1 MNIRNLYIS
10 AGVLAVLAIVTSLFK
25 KSDSAPL
32 LDDRVG
38 TPIIEPAALRDTA
51 KIIVETEEESLTF
64 TNAGESNLWTLEERF
79 NLPTSYDRIS
89 ELARNVSEASI
100 QRLVSENPERIAT
113 LGFETGESIRFVDN
127 SGNDIVAF
135 QLGKE
140 TENGR
145 QFMRYEGEEKAFLV
159 DATFFINSNLDSWL
173 EKKLVDF
180 EADDVTSIEASL
192 QNGEQISVTRENADS
207 DWETTGTLP
216 EGKILNQSSIGQIAT
231 RISGLTFTA
240 TAKTG
245 NENVVAAKE
254 HSHRFTLKLSNGD
267 SYEYAIGRQ
276 PEVKVEK
283 EVEREGENGETTTE
297 IEEEVVTPEGPVY
310 YFIASSNNDDP
321 VNAYMDRAAFEAS
334 SYQFTSLPDTLDKL
348 LSDAPPEPEET
359 PATPLVTV
367 PEEAPAP

>member
-1 MNIRNLYIS
+1 MNIKNLYIS
-10 AGVLAVLAIVTSLFK
+10 TGILALLAIVTSLFK

-64 TNAGESNLWTLEERF
+64 TAAGESNLWTLEERF

-113 LGFETGESIRFVDN
+113 LGFETGEQVRFVDK

-145 QFMRYEGEEKAFLV
+145 QFMRYEGEKKAFLV
-159 DATFFINSNLDSWL
+159 DTTFFINSSLDSWL

-180 EADDVTSIEASL
+180 EADEVTALEASL
-192 QNGEQISVTRENADS
+192 QNGDRISVTRENADS
-207 DWETTGTLP
+207 DWETADALP
-216 EGKILNQSSIGQIAT
+216 DGKILNQSSVGQIAT
-231 RISGLTFTA
+231 RLSGLTFTA
-240 TAKTG
+240 TAETDDAY
-245 NENVVAAKE
+245 VVAAKE
-254 HSHRFTLKLSNGD
+254 NSHQFTLKLSNGE
-267 SYEYAIGRQ
+267 SYNYSIGRQ
-276 PEVKVEK
+276 PEVKIEK
-283 EVEREGENGETTTE
+283 EVEKEGENGETTTE
-297 IEEEVVTPEGPVY
+297 VEEEVVTPEGPVY
-310 YFIASSNNDDP
+310 YFITSSNSEDP
-321 VNAYMDRAAFEAS
+321 INAYMDRAAFEAS
-334 SYQFTSLPDTLDKL
+334 SYQITSLPDALDKL
-348 LSDAPPEPEET
+348 LSDAPEPEEA
-359 PATPLVTV
+359 PTPLVTV
-367 PEEAPAP
+367 PEGEPTP

>member
-10 AGVLAVLAIVTSLFK
+10 AGVLAVLALVTSLFK

-32 LDDRVG
+32 LDERVG
-38 TPIIEPAALRDTA
+38 TAIVDPASLRDTA
-51 KIIVETEEESLTF
+51 KIIVEKEEERLTF
-64 TNAGESNLWTLEERF
+64 TNAGESNLWVLEERF

-89 ELARNVSEASI
+89 QLARNVSEAKL
-100 QRLVSENPERIAT
+100 QRLVSENPQRIAT
-113 LGFETGESIRFVDN
+113 LGFETGERVRFVDKL
-127 SGNDIVAF
+127 GNDIVAF

-145 QFMRYEGEEKAFLV
+145 QFMRFQGEEKAFLA
-159 DATFFINSNLDSWL
+159 DTTFFINSNLDSWL

-180 EADDVTSIEASL
+180 EADDVTSIEVSL
-192 QNGEQISVTRENADS
+192 QNGDQINVARENADS
-207 DWETTGTLP
+207 DWETTDALP

-231 RISGLTFTA
+231 RLSDLAFTA
-240 TAKTG
+240 TA
-245 NENVVAAKE
+245 EIDDDNVVAAKE
-254 HSHRFTLKLSNGD
+254 NSHQFTLKLSNGD

-283 EVEREGENGETTTE
+283 EVEKEGENGETTTE

-310 YFIASSNNDDP
+310 YFIASSDSEDP

-334 SYQFTSLPDTLDKL
+334 SYQFTSLPDALDKL
-348 LSDAPPEPEET
+348 LSDAPPEPEEA
-359 PATPLVTV
+359 PTPLVSA